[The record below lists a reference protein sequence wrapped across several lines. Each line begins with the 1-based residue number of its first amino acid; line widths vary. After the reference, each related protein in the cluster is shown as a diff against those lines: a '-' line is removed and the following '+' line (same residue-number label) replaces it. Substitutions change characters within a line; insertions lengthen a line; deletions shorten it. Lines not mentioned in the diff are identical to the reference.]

1 MKMNSI
7 FLLMTNLVMKKNKN
21 RGWFKKLPGGEFNKH
36 QLFNRGEDFKHN
48 AIMYI
53 LKARQTLI
61 QMLFYVYGRRKTK
74 LSAKFNGNDCG
85 WIIYCSVENAINKGM
100 IKT

>member
-1 MKMNSI
+1 
-7 FLLMTNLVMKKNKN
+7 MTNLVMKKNKN

-53 LKARQTLI
+53 QGKTNVDSNVVLCIWEKEDKAQCKI
-61 QMLFYVYGRRKTK
+61 
-74 LSAKFNGNDCG
+74 
-85 WIIYCSVENAINKGM
+85 
-100 IKT
+100 